1 MKLTIFTP
9 TYNRKK
15 EIQGLYK
22 SIKKALQQK
31 EALDTVEWLVVDD
44 GSAVDIK
51 SVIESLEVPDGL
63 NIRYIRKENG
73 GKHTAYNAAIDEC
86 DSDIFVCID
95 DDDRLTDNAVKDMF
109 RLAKKYTGMKKYSNC
124 SGFAG
129 RAAGRNGHKL
139 GRDLKTDSFIS
150 NTIEIRDR
158 FHFWGEPEIYFTE
171 ILKGYR
177 FDVFENEKFLTEA
190 YLFDTL
196 TKRHPLIYTNC
207 VLMKKIYLK
216 GGLTDNQLKIRIES
230 PRGTEAYYYRRS
242 KLSCDVLHRLKAV
255 INRQRFAFWID
266 GERPVRGIDLL
277 EIFARPFS
285 GVLYLRD
292 RVMIKAGRLR

>member
-22 SIKKALQQK
+22 SIKKAIQQK
-31 EALDTVEWLVVDD
+31 EVFDTVEWLVVDD
-44 GSAVDIK
+44 GSAADIK
-51 SVIESLEVPDGL
+51 SVIESFEIPDGL
-63 NIRYIRKENG
+63 SIRYIRKENG
-73 GKHTAYNAAIDEC
+73 GKHTAYNVAISEC

-95 DDDRLTDNAVKDMF
+95 DDDRLTDNAFKDMF
-109 RLAKKYTGMKKYSNC
+109 RLAKKYAGMKKYSGC

-129 RAAGRNGHKL
+129 RAADRNGHKL
-139 GRDLKTDSFIS
+139 GRDMKTDSFIS
-150 NTIEIRDR
+150 DTIEIRDR
-158 FHFWGEPEIYFTE
+158 FHFWGEPEIYFTK

-196 TKRHPLIYTNC
+196 TKRYPLIYTNC
-207 VLMKKIYLK
+207 ILMKKIYRK
-216 GGLTDNQLKIRIES
+216 GGLTDNQLKIRIGS
-230 PRGTEAYYYRRS
+230 PRGTEAYYYNRS
-242 KLSCDVLHRLKAV
+242 KLCYDVFHRLKAI

-266 GERPVRGIDLL
+266 GKRPVRETDLL
-277 EIFARPFS
+277 E
-285 GVLYLRD
+285 VLAN
-292 RVMIKAGRLR
+292 VI